1 MRIIEITALENGG
14 HRNQNVSLSK
24 VPEGWAM
31 IPDNMEIPATFPFV
45 EIEVEGGVVVSMTE
59 GIVPKEPE
67 KEKEYKPTAQ
77 DDTDSMLVD
86 HEYRITMLEL
96 GVMA

>member
-1 MRIIEITALENGG
+1 MRIIEIEALKNGG
-14 HRNQNVSLSK
+14 HRNQSVSLSK

-31 IPDNMEIPATFPFV
+31 IPGDMELPSTFPFV
-45 EIEVEGGVVVSMTE
+45 DIEVEDGVVVSMTE
-59 GIVPKEPE
+59 GVVPERPIVIAEPS
-67 KEKEYKPTAQ
+67 AQ